1 MNPLILRELG
11 TIAMSKKSYPLDIA
25 IVPSIGIGTKE
36 VLQGTLQH

>member
-1 MNPLILRELG
+1 MNPLNLEIG
-11 TIAMSKKSYPLDIA
+11 TIAIAKKCYPLDIA